1 MSRIGAK
8 ASRARKEEKIRAVV
22 SLAIAEG
29 LIGAPGSKVDPIR
42 DLTRLAREDMTPAEV
57 RADDDR
63 IAAWDREDVA
73 WETRVLLGFG
83 TAAIVLGVV
92 YALHSFAN
100 P

>member
-29 LIGAPGSKVDPIR
+29 LIGSK
-42 DLTRLAREDMTPAEV
+42 
-57 RADDDR
+57 ADDAR
-63 IAAWDREDVA
+63 IAAWDREEVA

-83 TAAIVLGVV
+83 TAAIALGIV
-92 YALHSFAN
+92 YALHYSFAS

>member
-8 ASRARKEEKIRAVV
+8 ASRARKEAKIRAVV

-29 LIGAPGSKVDPIR
+29 LIGSKVDPIR
-42 DLTRLAREDMTPAEV
+42 DLSRLAREDMTPAEV
-57 RADDDR
+57 EADDAR

-83 TAAIVLGVV
+83 TAAIALGAI
-92 YALHSFAN
+92 YALHAFLN

>member
-8 ASRARKEEKIRAVV
+8 ASRARKEAKIRTVV

-29 LIGAPGSKVDPIR
+29 LLGSKVDPIR
-42 DLTRLAREDMTPAEV
+42 DLTRIAREE
-57 RADDDR
+57 
-63 IAAWDREDVA
+63 VA

-83 TAAIVLGVV
+83 AAAIALGIV
-92 YALHSFAN
+92 YALHYSFAN

>member
-22 SLAIAEG
+22 SLAISEG
-29 LIGAPGSKVDPIR
+29 LLGSKVDPIR
-42 DLTRLAREDMTPAEV
+42 DLPRIAREDSS
-57 RADDDR
+57 DDAR
-63 IAAWDREDVA
+63 IAAWDREEVA

-83 TAAIVLGVV
+83 AAAIALGVV
-92 YALHSFAN
+92 YALHYSFAS

>member
-8 ASRARKEEKIRAVV
+8 VTRARKEAKIRDVV
-22 SLAIAEG
+22 RLAISEG
-29 LIGAPGSKVDPIR
+29 LIGSKVDPIR
-42 DLTRLAREDMTPAEV
+42 DLSR
-57 RADDDR
+57 
-63 IAAWDREDVA
+63 WDREEVA